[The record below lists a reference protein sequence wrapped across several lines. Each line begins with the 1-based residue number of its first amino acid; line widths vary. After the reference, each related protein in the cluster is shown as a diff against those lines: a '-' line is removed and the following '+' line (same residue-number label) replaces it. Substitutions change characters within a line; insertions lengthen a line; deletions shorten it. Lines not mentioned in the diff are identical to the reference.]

1 MVLFQSLCASVLTM
15 CITEIC
21 KFSLL
26 KTTGDPQKT
35 ILYSSVF
42 GYTIAYIAQRYI
54 FNSIKHTNPNNN
66 TNFNFFSI
74 SLVKY
79 IAVSSISVQLFSKI
93 LKTLL
98 DIEYIKNIINN
109 PNITPSRKRTYQYII
124 INISIFIVFLCIDFP
139 MRKYFIFAK
148 YTDNDYIFSYILYY
162 ISLMLYLYT
171 HTEYN
176 ELKPINTTN
185 TTNTIN
191 MQSKIKN

>member
-1 MVLFQSLCASVLTM
+1 
-15 CITEIC
+15 
-21 KFSLL
+21 
-26 KTTGDPQKT
+26 
-35 ILYSSVF
+35 
-42 GYTIAYIAQRYI
+42 
-54 FNSIKHTNPNNN
+54 
-66 TNFNFFSI
+66 
-74 SLVKY
+74 
-79 IAVSSISVQLFSKI
+79 
-93 LKTLL
+93 
-98 DIEYIKNIINN
+98 
-109 PNITPSRKRTYQYII
+109 
-124 INISIFIVFLCIDFP
+124 